1 MTLSAMK
8 GNKKGA
14 RGAHYTQRVY
24 QKERKEAME
33 INVRIGF
40 DDKAQ
45 NLLFGLYESMGRL
58 MTNTEKHCTKCEST
72 KAQKAEPVAEEVTKE
87 EAKKVEEMFK
97 LEDVRAVFIRKNTRE
112 NRKAL
117 TDILTARGVD
127 KVSQLDPKDFAGVLE
142 DLGALPDA

>member
-1 MTLSAMK
+1 
-8 GNKKGA
+8 
-14 RGAHYTQRVY
+14 
-24 QKERKEAME
+24 ME
-33 INVRIGF
+33 INVKIGF

-58 MTNTEKHCTKCEST
+58 TANTDKHCTKCEST
-72 KAQKAEPVAEEVTKE
+72 GRNEEERGRVKKSGEELSKE

>member
-1 MTLSAMK
+1 
-8 GNKKGA
+8 
-14 RGAHYTQRVY
+14 
-24 QKERKEAME
+24 ME

-45 NLLFGLYESMGRL
+45 NLLYGLYESMGRL
-58 MTNTEKHCTKCEST
+58 MANTEKGCTKCES
-72 KAQKAEPVAEEVTKE
+72 VGRNEEERGSVKKSGEEMTKE

-97 LEDVRAVFIRKNTRE
+97 LEDVRSVFIRKNTRE

>member
-1 MTLSAMK
+1 
-8 GNKKGA
+8 
-14 RGAHYTQRVY
+14 
-24 QKERKEAME
+24 ME

-45 NLLFGLYESMGRL
+45 SLLFGLYESMGRL
-58 MTNTEKHCTKCEST
+58 MTNTGKNCTKCEST
-72 KAQKAEPVAEEVTKE
+72 VRNGEELSKE
-87 EAKKVEEMFK
+87 EAKKVEDMFK

>member
-14 RGAHYTQRVY
+14 QGAHYTPRVY

-33 INVRIGF
+33 INVKIGF

-58 MTNTEKHCTKCEST
+58 MTNTDKGCRCTGT
-72 KAQKAEPVAEEVTKE
+72 KAQKAEPIAEEMTKE